1 MNNRSQW
8 EVTIDIANDIKILEN
23 VYQHFMIILNITEA
37 IGGGLVWIEERLVST
52 NLHGRF
58 SENNR

>member
-1 MNNRSQW
+1 MNNISQW

-37 IGGGLVWIEERLVST
+37 IG
-52 NLHGRF
+52 
-58 SENNR
+58 